1 MEADGPTT
9 LNPEGLIPL
18 APFARPMGFHLP
30 VFTSPTTWEA
40 IVRHGP
46 YAALSALGTAVE
58 NALSAV
64 GSVRA
69 DRASIDFKWWVPNGD
84 VTKKATKVRLRA
96 TLYQSED
103 QNIWILLAPTPER
116 SRPGVSLAS

>member
-1 MEADGPTT
+1 MEAHGPKT
-9 LNPEGLIPL
+9 LNPDGLIPL

-30 VFTSPTTWEA
+30 VFTSPATWKT

-69 DRASIDFKWWVPNGD
+69 DRASIDFKWWAPNEGAEQ
-84 VTKKATKVRLRA
+84 KAKKVRLRA
-96 TLYQSED
+96 TLYQTED
-103 QNIWILLAPTPER
+103 RNIWILLAPAPER
-116 SRPGVSLAS
+116 FRPGVSRAS

>member
-1 MEADGPTT
+1 MKVDGPAI
-9 LNPEGLIPL
+9 LSPDGLIPL
-18 APFARPMGFHLP
+18 APFARPMGVHVP
-30 VFTSPTTWEA
+30 VFTAPTTWEQ

-69 DRASIDFKWWVPNGD
+69 DRASIDFKWWVPNEDGAQ
-84 VTKKATKVRLRA
+84 KAKKVRLRA

-103 QNIWILLAPTPER
+103 QNIWILLAPAPQR
-116 SRPGVSLAS
+116 LLPGVSLAS

>member
-1 MEADGPTT
+1 MQSEGPQV
-9 LNPEGLIPL
+9 LCSAGLIPL

-30 VFTSPTTWEA
+30 VFTSPTTWED

-58 NALSAV
+58 NALNSV

-69 DRASIDFKWWVPNGD
+69 DRASIDFKWWVPNTD
-84 VTKKATKVRLRA
+84 VSKKAKKVRLRA

-103 QNIWILLAPTPER
+103 QNIWILLAPAHER
-116 SRPGVSLAS
+116 SRPGVSLVS

>member
-1 MEADGPTT
+1 MEALGPTT
-9 LNPEGLIPL
+9 LNPDGLIPL
-18 APFARPMGFHLP
+18 APFARPMGLHLP
-30 VFTSPTTWEA
+30 VFTSPTTWER

-69 DRASIDFKWWVPNGD
+69 DRASIDFKWWVPNED
-84 VTKKATKVRLRA
+84 ATKRATKVRLRA

-103 QNIWILLAPTPER
+103 RNIWILLAPTPER
-116 SRPGVSLAS
+116 FRLGVSLAS